1 MNRSEARE
9 RALQS
14 LYQIEI
20 SKLTAEEAVANVT
33 EGENAE
39 YIFKLVKGVETHLA
53 EIDDHIRPLL
63 KGWTIERLSYIDRA
77 ILRLGVFELIYEEEV
92 PDPVA
97 IDEAVELAKKYGDD
111 KSSKFINGV
120 LSNLMKDKAK
130 Q

>member
-1 MNRSEARE
+1 MNRSVARE

-20 SKLTAEEAVANVT
+20 SKLTAEEAIANVT
-33 EGENAE
+33 EGENSE

-77 ILRLGVFELIYEEEV
+77 ILRLGVFELLYEEEV